1 MDNFLFLSDEW
12 WTFSTLYQSIDGEAK
27 SSSLNCSLLVLSNP
41 LIKCIVWMCACWLDY
56 RSGHVISPGQLVRW
70 PQSSAEHMTTINL
83 DLDLFSCLC
92 CWIADKRTATFL
104 WWRFGSI
111 CKVSQKAVVGGA
123 WLVLQTQ
130 LNLPLSAHYKLLLLW
145 RAKLNQKGTFCTF
158 CEYVGIH
165 EQYLLQAVVRLQLS
179 PFEFLTYW
187 VCWLYYIAVSWDW
200 AAKSL
205 WKCGHTLIN
214 NTN

>member
-1 MDNFLFLSDEW
+1 MNIFNFVSVNWQRSKKQLSQ
-12 WTFSTLYQSIDGEAK
+12 LL
-27 SSSLNCSLLVLSNP
+27 SLSAFNP

-70 PQSSAEHMTTINL
+70 PQSSDCWAHDHHESGLGFVLLSVLLNCWQEA
-83 DLDLFSCLC
+83 FS
-92 CWIADKRTATFL
+92 RTATFL